1 MTQYNPVT
9 DDIMKALKHIV
20 GDRFASNNPDKL
32 VAYKTDQEE
41 NVIFQH
47 MPEAVVYPETTEQ
60 VAEIMKLAN
69 EKRIPVTPRS
79 GGTCLAGGAIPVRG
93 GIVLVFDRMNKILE
107 LDPENLY
114 VRVQAGTPTL
124 EIQNAAKAH
133 GLLYAGDPCSTDAG
147 CEIGGNISTNA
158 GGNKAVRFGT
168 TRNQV
173 YSLRCVTAQGEIM
186 DVGARLKKQSTG
198 YALEQ
203 LIIGSEGTLA
213 IVTEAT
219 LKLQALPQNTIDM
232 LAIFNDVDK
241 ALKLPNKILKAGIN
255 PISLELM
262 DTSCIQLCKKNLEI
276 DLPHA
281 DEKGV
286 TYVIITID
294 GLTADEADEK
304 MEKIA
309 DICDEVGVVD
319 MLMAD
324 QDRIWRARRDIA
336 EATRIESLVFYA
348 EDIVVPV
355 DKISDLMKKLTELE
369 ATYGIRTMTAA
380 HIGDGNIHVHA
391 MQCDTPD
398 EVWNS
403 KLDDFHADLYG
414 YVYQLGGRLSG
425 EHGIGSKKIREMEM
439 FTPKVPLQY
448 MRAIKKVFDPKNILN
463 PGKIFTVEE

>member
-1 MTQYNPVT
+1 
-9 DDIMKALKHIV
+9 
-20 GDRFASNNPDKL
+20 
-32 VAYKTDQEE
+32 
-41 NVIFQH
+41 
-47 MPEAVVYPETTEQ
+47 
-60 VAEIMKLAN
+60 
-69 EKRIPVTPRS
+69 
-79 GGTCLAGGAIPVRG
+79 
-93 GIVLVFDRMNKILE
+93 
-107 LDPENLY
+107 
-114 VRVQAGTPTL
+114 
-124 EIQNAAKAH
+124 
-133 GLLYAGDPCSTDAG
+133 
-147 CEIGGNISTNA
+147 
-158 GGNKAVRFGT
+158 
-168 TRNQV
+168 
-173 YSLRCVTAQGEIM
+173 M

-262 DTSCIQLCKKNLEI
+262 DTNCIQLCKKNLEI

-391 MQCDTPD
+391 MQ
-398 EVWNS
+398 
-403 KLDDFHADLYG
+403 
-414 YVYQLGGRLSG
+414 
-425 EHGIGSKKIREMEM
+425 
-439 FTPKVPLQY
+439 
-448 MRAIKKVFDPKNILN
+448 
-463 PGKIFTVEE
+463 